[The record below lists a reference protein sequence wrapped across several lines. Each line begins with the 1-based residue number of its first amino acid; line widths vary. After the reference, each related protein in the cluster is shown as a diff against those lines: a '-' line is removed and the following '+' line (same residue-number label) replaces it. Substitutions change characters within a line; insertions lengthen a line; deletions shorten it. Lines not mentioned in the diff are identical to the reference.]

1 MPVDTD
7 QSQPER
13 SRSYSALDDGRND
26 VMRHGNTTP
35 ESVQSLSQ
43 PGNMSVSNSVITV
56 TSKPTRYP
64 RKPIYH
70 RGHLLYH
77 PSKDKRILRAM
88 KGSRDP
94 GFGYD
99 FREESEDANSRMKR
113 KHSDSHDRLHN
124 KAIRDGKYLAPPHA
138 SAWQHSP
145 H

>member
-1 MPVDTD
+1 MNVPVDTD

-13 SRSYSALDDGRND
+13 SRGYSALDDGRND
-26 VMRHGNTTP
+26 VTRHGNTTP
-35 ESVQSLSQ
+35 ESTQSLSQ
-43 PGNMSVSNSVITV
+43 PGNMSVSNSYITV

-77 PSKDKRILRAM
+77 LSKDKRILHAM
-88 KGSRDP
+88 KGLRDP
-94 GFGYD
+94 GFLYD

-124 KAIRDGKYLAPPHA
+124 YNMVYDQVQMCDYL
-138 SAWQHSP
+138 HSY
-145 H
+145 